1 MFCSVK
7 NVQAAF
13 AGGFRHPALRN
24 VKCRLLFG
32 LRAGVTGRS
41 APFHFFF
48 QRANDD
54 AAVFAEGNAVVLLH
68 HAFQIEVDGVLL
80 PGGNDNAD
88 VFVVNMFVFARP
100 FFIPMDDLHDVGIVQ
115 AA

>member
-1 MFCSVK
+1 M
-7 NVQAAF
+7 
-13 AGGFRHPALRN
+13 
-24 VKCRLLFG
+24 CRLLFS

-48 QRANDD
+48 QRTDDD

-88 VFVVNMFVFARP
+88 VFVVNLFIFARHSL
-100 FFIPMDDLHDVGIVQ
+100 FIPMDDLHDVGIVQ
-115 AA
+115 AVPDWG